1 MFCFHPLK
9 SSFALF
15 VLVLSAACST
25 PPTVVSKNSQPSSAQ
40 SSQGD
45 LRFKTPD
52 GWMSETPSSSM
63 RVAQY
68 RLPPAE
74 GDSEAA
80 SLVVYYF
87 GPGQGGSVEANLDRW
102 TGQIQQADG
111 SSSKGKAR
119 TETMTV
125 NGMKTTLLDVGGS
138 YAGGGMAGDSSGPN
152 KPNFRMRAGV
162 VETPKGAY
170 FVKLVGPEKTVGKWD
185 ESFIAFVRSAE
196 FKG

>member
-1 MFCFHPLK
+1 MFRFRPLNA
-9 SSFALF
+9 SFALA

-45 LRFKTPD
+45 LRFKTPG
-52 GWMSETPSSSM
+52 GWLSETPSSSM

-68 RLPPAE
+68 RLPAAE

-102 TGQIQQADG
+102 ISQILQADG
-111 SSSKGKAR
+111 SSSKSKAR

-125 NGMKTTLLDVGGS
+125 NGMKTTLLDV
-138 YAGGGMAGDSSGPN
+138 SG
-152 KPNFRMRAGV
+152 
-162 VETPKGAY
+162 
-170 FVKLVGPEKTVGKWD
+170 
-185 ESFIAFVRSAE
+185 
-196 FKG
+196 